1 MRFLHKDYQFLF
13 ELSENSRGLLVVEQ
27 PKLFRE
33 MIKELVCEEEI
44 EDERF
49 VVSENNQPLKLKE
62 KVCCVINPFTLSL
75 NEKKILNRLYEY
87 LKKEIGASELLL
99 ESNKI
104 YAELEQYALKI
115 FQIADWELVYSEKSE
130 ISNLLKF
137 LDIRFSENQTE
148 LIEKIVDYI
157 KGANELLGIK
167 CFVFVHLLGYLNDYE
182 IKKVYEFAEY
192 QKVNILLLESEEPS
206 NIKEFSP
213 VVIIDKDGCEISINM
228 R

>member
-1 MRFLHKDYQFLF
+1 MRFLHKEYQFMF
-13 ELSENSRGLLVVEQ
+13 ELSENSRALLVVEQ

-33 MIKELVCEEEI
+33 MVKELVCEEEI
-44 EDERF
+44 EDGKF
-49 VVSENNQPLKLKE
+49 ILSEDNQPLKLKE
-62 KVCCVINPFTLSL
+62 KMCCVINPFNISL
-75 NEKKILNRLYEY
+75 NEKKILNKLHEY
-87 LKKEIGASELLL
+87 LKKEIGVSELLL
-99 ESNKI
+99 ENNKV
-104 YAELEQYALKI
+104 YAELEQYALKVI
-115 FQIADWELVYSEKSE
+115 QVADWELIYSEKTE

-167 CFVFVHLLGYLNDYE
+167 CFAFVHLLAYLNGYE
-182 IKKVYEFAEY
+182 VKKLYEFAEY

-206 NIKEFSP
+206 NVKEFSP
-213 VVIIDKDGCEISINM
+213 VVIIDKDGCEIDIDM